1 MKKINGV
8 EHLGAPLYVLDPE
21 DDNFDVNKLTD
32 PSCYVIAGNGMFTV
46 DKTDHHITVRRTT
59 GCGMETVDMKEGVA
73 WAGAPMDGITASFL
87 DSFFRS
93 VYNKLGTEAVVLLY
107 QDSKGAWYVR
117 VPEQEVASASAK
129 WKDGVSVW
137 YKQGEQLNSIPNDLT
152 AVGSAHSHGS
162 MDAFFS
168 GGDDTDDRM
177 TCGLHLVFGGYGKK
191 ALVARVTSGG
201 QKSDLDTASVLPMTG
216 GVRTDLPVPEIIRKQ
231 SFTAYS
237 SNTGQIG
244 TWGAK
249 TSPLPWDKTQ
259 ENKKQHAL
267 LPDKNYLR
275 GVGKVTQPKSKED
288 PWPVDDAAWGFDVT
302 DDDDDYYDLYPS
314 DGTEPLPDI
323 TYLNDLKPADM
334 SPADLQ
340 KEIDK
345 LETIVGVIEEQE
357 MTCNSYLDVLYQQ
370 LERPSYGVAQK

>member
-73 WAGAPMDGITASFL
+73 WAGAPIDGITASFL

-201 QKSDLDTASVLPMTG
+201 QKSDLDTASVLLMTG

-237 SNTGQIG
+237 SKTGQIG

-259 ENKKQHAL
+259 ENKKQSVSPQHTPFVRD
-267 LPDKNYLR
+267 PDKALPAFDRNR
-275 GVGKVTQPKSKED
+275 WPIED
-288 PWPVDDAAWGFDVT
+288 AEWGYDIAYDSDDLDM
-302 DDDDDYYDLYPS
+302 DSEL
-314 DGTEPLPDI
+314 EPLTNLD
-323 TYLNDLKPADM
+323 YLNDLKPADM

-345 LETIVGVIEEQE
+345 LEKILGDIEDQE
-357 MTCNSYLDVLYQQ
+357 ITCNSYLDVLYQQ
-370 LERPSYGVAQK
+370 LERLSCGVAPK